1 MGFNRAQLFGA
12 LALGLLI
19 MTHSVEAV
27 NPRPRICHSPSHLYS
42 GSCNNRKCTE
52 TCHHEHFTGGYCTR
66 RGAVK
71 ELHCQCTMKCS
82 THSPPPP
89 AEVPPPPPS
98 KVPPPPNVM
107 PARKIS
113 GGMNY

>member
-12 LALGLLI
+12 FALGLLI
-19 MTHSVEAV
+19 MIHS
-27 NPRPRICHSPSHLYS
+27 NHLYS

-66 RGAVK
+66 RGVVK
-71 ELHCQCTMKCS
+71 ELHCQCTMRCS
-82 THSPPPP
+82 KHSPPPP
-89 AEVPPPPPS
+89 SEVPPPPPS